1 MGLSLMV
8 GPALGG
14 RSGEESDVDI
24 LILAQFLQ
32 RGHDLASDEL
42 LALGCALCRW
52 GWGGGFQL
60 AEGRAFVRQPLE
72 DVDQD
77 GVGLGDVEA
86 DVGDR
91 VLDEA
96 VQDGENGAGE
106 DGEGEGWG
114 EGLNDFKLARKS
126 KCFATSPHEVS
137 FHSGSKKGAKC
148 QLTETAKQVVMR

>member
-1 MGLSLMV
+1 MI

-14 RSGEESDVDI
+14 RGSEESDIDI

-32 RGHDLASDEL
+32 RGHNLATDEL
-42 LALGCALCRW
+42 LPLGCALRGW

-91 VLDEA
+91 VLDETM
-96 VQDGENGAGE
+96 QDGEDGAGE
-106 DGEGEGWG
+106 NGKGEGWG
-114 EGLNDFKLARKS
+114 EGLIFS
-126 KCFATSPHEVS
+126 
-137 FHSGSKKGAKC
+137 
-148 QLTETAKQVVMR
+148 

>member
-1 MGLSLMV
+1 MI

-14 RSGEESDVDI
+14 RRSEESDIDI

-32 RGHDLASDEL
+32 RGHNLATDEL
-42 LALGCALCRW
+42 LAFGRALGRR
-52 GWGGGFQL
+52 GWGSGFQL
-60 AEGRAFVRQPLE
+60 AEGRIFVGQPLE

-96 VQDGENGAGE
+96 MQNGEDGAGE

-114 EGLNDFKLARKS
+114 EGLVD
-126 KCFATSPHEVS
+126 
-137 FHSGSKKGAKC
+137 C
-148 QLTETAKQVVMR
+148 QLVRMSKSLATKSAEG